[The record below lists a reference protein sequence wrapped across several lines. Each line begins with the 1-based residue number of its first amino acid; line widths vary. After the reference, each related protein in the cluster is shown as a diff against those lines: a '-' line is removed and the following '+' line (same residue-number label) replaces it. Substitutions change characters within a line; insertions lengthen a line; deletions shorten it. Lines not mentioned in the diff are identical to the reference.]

1 MSKEEKMK
9 RAVALKYE
17 PKKITAPKV
26 VAKGQGKLA
35 DKIIDVAKRYNIH
48 IHKDEDLT
56 NVLYKLELLEEIP
69 PHLYSV
75 VAEIFCFLYERNK
88 EAKAAQKGS

>member
-17 PKKITAPKV
+17 PQKVTAPKV

-35 DKIIDVAKRYNIH
+35 EKIVEVAKRYNIH
-48 IHKDEDLT
+48 VHQDRDLADI
-56 NVLYKLELLEEIP
+56 LYKLELLEEIP

-88 EAKAAQKGS
+88 EVKAAQKGS